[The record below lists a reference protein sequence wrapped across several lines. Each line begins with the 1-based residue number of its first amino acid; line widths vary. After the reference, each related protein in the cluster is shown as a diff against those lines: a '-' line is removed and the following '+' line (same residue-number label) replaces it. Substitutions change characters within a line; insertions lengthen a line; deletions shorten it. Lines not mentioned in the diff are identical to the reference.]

1 MHKQSRNGFIWGK
14 PKRTRITR
22 TNSMART
29 GSDALEDLEAYLK
42 QDDTSRKKQ
51 RTDKGFG
58 QEYNEITL
66 KLLRVDKLQELLKS
80 KGLSLT
86 GNKAELIQRLLASPV
101 AKKSE
106 DSMGSSS
113 AERSVGDKDAF
124 NRPTASPVSTG
135 NAFNRPAAVSV
146 AAASVAATSSVS
158 TGNAQ
163 QGVDRNSM
171 RLSCHGLPCSID
183 NAQILFEDT
192 KKHVDDYLKQF
203 GQSEVCCI
211 LGLEELEF
219 KTWRE
224 FDSPTDINH
233 QKLNVYIRRKLAL
246 FKKSGKEGILRECVR
261 KLEDKMGPTVGY
273 KRKENM
279 FGQTFFELD
288 SGTDW
293 TWTHPSGK

>member
-1 MHKQSRNGFIWGK
+1 
-14 PKRTRITR
+14 
-22 TNSMART
+22 MART

-51 RTDKGFG
+51 RTDNVFG
-58 QEYNEITL
+58 PEYNEITL
-66 KLLRVDKLQELLKS
+66 KLFRVDQLQELLKS

-86 GNKAELIQRLLASPV
+86 GNKAELIQRLLASLV
-101 AKKSE
+101 AKKPE
-106 DSMGSSS
+106 DSMGSTS
-113 AERSVGDKDAF
+113 AERSVGGKDAC
-124 NRPTASPVSTG
+124 NRP
-135 NAFNRPAAVSV
+135 

-158 TGNAQ
+158 TGNAK

-192 KKHVDDYLKQF
+192 KKHLDNYLAQF
-203 GQSEVCCI
+203 GQSEVCRI

-224 FDSPTDINH
+224 FDSATNISH

-246 FKKSGKEGILRECVR
+246 LKKSGKEGILRECVR
-261 KLEDKMGPTVGY
+261 KLEDKMGATVGY

-279 FGQTFFELD
+279 FGETFFELD

-293 TWTHPSGK
+293 TWTHPS